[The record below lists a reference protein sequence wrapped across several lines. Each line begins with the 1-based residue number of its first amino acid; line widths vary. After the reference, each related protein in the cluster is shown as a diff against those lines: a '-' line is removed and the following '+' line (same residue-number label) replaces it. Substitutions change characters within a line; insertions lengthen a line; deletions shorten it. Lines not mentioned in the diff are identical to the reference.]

1 MQILEKIPQFAVH
14 APPVSCLYVRISEF
28 KDTGLSLLLLLN
40 IHSCRLTLRK
50 SITVNDLLD
59 SRCHSVSSGLVFENE
74 RKLLEGLVCSLWEEE
89 EDKDHFKSKPTAVGN
104 KVAPGGVL
112 NSLRLS

>member
-1 MQILEKIPQFAVH
+1 
-14 APPVSCLYVRISEF
+14 
-28 KDTGLSLLLLLN
+28 
-40 IHSCRLTLRK
+40 
-50 SITVNDLLD
+50 
-59 SRCHSVSSGLVFENE
+59 LVFENE